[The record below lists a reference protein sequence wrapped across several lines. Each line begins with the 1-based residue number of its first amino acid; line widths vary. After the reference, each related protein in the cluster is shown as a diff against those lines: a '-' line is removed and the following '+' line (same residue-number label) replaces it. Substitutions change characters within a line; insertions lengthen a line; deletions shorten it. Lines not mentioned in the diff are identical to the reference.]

1 MVGDEADDKMVETCR
16 GGILATSGV
25 EEDAMRL
32 LGAFYDLSGGKLT
45 EPVPIGG
52 PEMPGEG
59 AAPRA
64 DLDPDS
70 TECDVAAMYLV
81 EQGYIVPADAAS
93 EYVITVAGFDRVR
106 EMRGI
111 GDPSAP
117 AERSGMSD
125 KTQQRL
131 LTLLSIA
138 ISIGLSQPLAR
149 FIGEKIPER
158 RGIRDDLTEAVLQ
171 GLVRAVALV
180 VASVIVRA
188 LAASRR

>member
-1 MVGDEADDKMVETCR
+1 M
-16 GGILATSGV
+16 ATSGV
-25 EEDAMRL
+25 EVDAMRL

-70 TECDVAAMYLV
+70 TECDIGAMYLV
-81 EQGYIVPADAAS
+81 EQGYIAPADAAS

-111 GDPSAP
+111 G
-117 AERSGMSD
+117 G
-125 KTQQRL
+125 
-131 LTLLSIA
+131 
-138 ISIGLSQPLAR
+138 
-149 FIGEKIPER
+149 
-158 RGIRDDLTEAVLQ
+158 V
-171 GLVRAVALV
+171 
-180 VASVIVRA
+180 
-188 LAASRR
+188 